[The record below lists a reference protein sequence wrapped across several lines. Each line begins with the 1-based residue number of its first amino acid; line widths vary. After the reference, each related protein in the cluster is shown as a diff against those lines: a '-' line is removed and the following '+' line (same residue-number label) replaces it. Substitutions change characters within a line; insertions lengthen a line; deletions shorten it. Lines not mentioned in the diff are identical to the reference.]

1 MLKKDATYYI
11 IEESVLPEVFL
22 KVIKAKELLEKGEV
36 KAVNEAV
43 KIVGISR
50 SAFYKYKDCIFPFFE
65 SSRGKIITLS
75 LVLKD
80 TPGILSRILNIISST
95 NANILTINQ
104 NIPLGGVATVTI
116 SIRTSDMTGSV
127 KELISEIERVDG
139 VKKIEILGREE
150 Y

>member
-11 IEESVLPEVFL
+11 VEESVLPEVFL
-22 KVIKAKELLEKGEV
+22 KVIRAKELLEKGEV

-43 KIVGISR
+43 KVVGISR

-65 SSRGKIITLS
+65 SSRGKIITLA
-75 LVLKD
+75 LVLQD
-80 TPGILSRILNIISST
+80 IPGILSKILNIISET

-116 SIRTSDMTGSV
+116 SIRTSEMTKSV
-127 KELISEIERVDG
+127 KELIQEIEKVNG
-139 VKKIEILGREE
+139 VKKIEILGRE
-150 Y
+150 

>member
-11 IEESVLPEVFL
+11 VEESVLPEVFL
-22 KVIKAKELLEKGEV
+22 KVVKAKELLEKGEV

-43 KIVGISR
+43 KMVGISR

-65 SSRGKIITLS
+65 SSRGKIITLA

-80 TPGILSRILNIISST
+80 IPGILSKILNIISET

-104 NIPLGGVATVTI
+104 NIPLGGIATVSI
-116 SIRTSDMTGSV
+116 SIRTSGMTKSV
-127 KELISEIERVDG
+127 KDLILEIRKG
-139 VKKIEILGREE
+139 
-150 Y
+150 

>member
-11 IEESVLPEVFL
+11 VEESVLPEVFL
-22 KVIKAKELLEKGEV
+22 KVVKAKELLEKGEV

-43 KIVGISR
+43 KMVGISR

-65 SSRGKIITLS
+65 SSRGKIITLA

-80 TPGILSRILNIISST
+80 IPGILSNILNIISET

-104 NIPLGGVATVTI
+104 NIPLGGIATVSI
-116 SIRTSDMTGSV
+116 SIRTSGMTKSV
-127 KELISEIERVDG
+127 KDLILEIEKVDG
-139 VKKIEILGREE
+139 VKKIEVLGREE

>member
-11 IEESVLPEVFL
+11 VEESVLPEVFL
-22 KVIKAKELLEKGEV
+22 KVVKAKELLEKGEV

-43 KIVGISR
+43 KMVGISR

-65 SSRGKIITLS
+65 SSRGKIITLA

-80 TPGILSRILNIISST
+80 IPGILSNILNIISET

-104 NIPLGGVATVTI
+104 NIPLGGIATVSI
-116 SIRTSDMTGSV
+116 SIRTSGMTKSV
-127 KELISEIERVDG
+127 KDLILEIEKVDG

>member
-11 IEESVLPEVFL
+11 VEESVLPEVFL
-22 KVIKAKELLEKGEV
+22 KVVKAKELLEKGEV

-43 KIVGISR
+43 KMVGISR

-65 SSRGKIITLS
+65 SSRGKIITLA

-80 TPGILSRILNIISST
+80 IPGFCLR
-95 NANILTINQ
+95 
-104 NIPLGGVATVTI
+104 
-116 SIRTSDMTGSV
+116 
-127 KELISEIERVDG
+127 
-139 VKKIEILGREE
+139 

>member
-11 IEESVLPEVFL
+11 VEESVLPEVFL

-65 SSRGKIITLS
+65 SSRGKIITLAF
-75 LVLKD
+75 VLQD
-80 TPGILSRILNIISST
+80 IPGILSKILNIISDT

-104 NIPLGGVATVTI
+104 NIPLGGIATVTI
-116 SIRTSDMTGSV
+116 SIRTSDMTKSV
-127 KELISEIERVDG
+127 KELIQEIERVDG

>member
-11 IEESVLPEVFL
+11 VEESVLPEVFL
-22 KVIKAKELLEKGEV
+22 KVVKAKELLEKGEV

-43 KIVGISR
+43 KMVGISR

-65 SSRGKIITLS
+65 SSHGKIITLA

-80 TPGILSRILNIISST
+80 IPGILSKILNIISET

-104 NIPLGGVATVTI
+104 NIPLGGIATVSI
-116 SIRTSDMTGSV
+116 SIRTSGMTKSV
-127 KELISEIERVDG
+127 KDLILEIEKVDG

>member
-11 IEESVLPEVFL
+11 VEESVMPDVFL
-22 KVIKAKELLEKGEV
+22 KVLKAKELISNGSAKSI
-36 KAVNEAV
+36 NEAV
-43 KIVGISR
+43 QVAGISR

-65 SSRGKIITLS
+65 SSSGKIITFA

-80 TPGILSRILNIISST
+80 TPGILSRILNVISNS

-116 SIRTSDMTGSV
+116 SIRTHGMQKSV
-127 KELISEIERVDG
+127 KELIKDIEQVDG
-139 VKKIEILGREE
+139 VNKIEILGRE
-150 Y
+150 

>member
-1 MLKKDATYYI
+1 MLKKGATYYI
-11 IEESVLPEVFL
+11 VEESVLPEVFL
-22 KVIKAKELLEKGEV
+22 KVIRAKELLEKGEV

-43 KIVGISR
+43 KMVGISR

-65 SSRGKIITLS
+65 SSRGKIITLA
-75 LVLKD
+75 LVLQD
-80 TPGILSRILNIISST
+80 IPGILSKILNVISET

-116 SIRTSDMTGSV
+116 SLRTSDMTKSV
-127 KELISEIERVDG
+127 KDLILEIEKIDG